1 MPQPSRL
8 HYVLLLSLPLSFP
21 LTALADQDTNLRL
34 NQSIEYRA
42 NRQERELL
50 KDEIA
55 GTTLVIDGQT
65 YRVEN
70 NLDDLGRALYV
81 SVQRQQWAAVTAFR
95 ARYVALSGHDR
106 MLLAYADGALARSR
120 GDLEQAEA
128 HYRQLLTL
136 QGDFLPGQLE
146 LARVLFENRK
156 DRESAEAFRQI
167 SQSLGPAD
175 ARNQGLGNTV
185 DSFIE
190 ALDHRE
196 SWQGSLAIG
205 PTWND
210 NLNQSSEST
219 THYRLETSDG
229 VYLVERKMP
238 KAVSAQGI
246 DYEATLNKRV
256 ALSGH
261 HGVFGRA
268 LAYGQAYDKESKYN
282 EDTFIGN
289 TGYSYQDGRNQYSLG
304 PQFEYNRIG
313 SDPMYS
319 AWGLRG
325 EWMHNLSATRML
337 KLEGEYK
344 DMAYRRQAADTYD
357 GSAASVYATLWQAL
371 PQQWVLFGGFDL
383 TDRNTRDATEA
394 YFQRGLRL
402 GVAKDFGIGLS
413 TVLFASWRTRQYDAY
428 SALLDDRRHEEE
440 QGYTFIV
447 RAPGLAFHDLVPS
460 LTFKYN
466 KVNSNVDWLYS
477 WERNSVSLKL
487 EKQF

>member
-1 MPQPSRL
+1 MPQSSCLR
-8 HYVLLLSLPLSFP
+8 HVLLLCPLFLLSP
-21 LTALADQDTNLRL
+21 TALADQDTNLRL

-42 NRQERELL
+42 KRQERQLL
-50 KDEIA
+50 EGAEA
-55 GTTLVIDGQT
+55 GTTLVIDGQA
-65 YRVEN
+65 YRVED

-81 SVQRQQWAAVTAFR
+81 SVQRQQWADVVAFR
-95 ARYVALSGHDR
+95 ARYIALPGHDR

-120 GDLEQAEA
+120 GDLDAAEA
-128 HYRQLLTL
+128 HYRQLLAM

-156 DRESAEAFRQI
+156 DREATTAFRQI

-185 DSFIE
+185 DSFVE

-196 SWQGSLAIG
+196 SWQGSLAVG
-205 PTWND
+205 PTFND

-219 THYRLETSDG
+219 TTYRLETSDG
-229 VYLVERKMP
+229 VYLVQRKMP
-238 KAVSAQGI
+238 KAVSAHGI

-256 ALSGH
+256 ALAGH
-261 HGVFGRA
+261 HGVFARA
-268 LAYGQAYDKESKYN
+268 LAYGQAYDGQGKYN

-289 TGYSYQDGRNQYSLG
+289 AGYSYQDGRNQYSLG
-304 PQFEYNRIG
+304 PSFEYDRIG
-313 SDPMYS
+313 SEPMYS

-325 EWMHNLSATRML
+325 EWLHNLSETRMF

-344 DMAYRRQAADTYD
+344 DMAYRRQAADIYD
-357 GSAASVYATLWQAL
+357 GSAASLYATLWQAL
-371 PQQWVLFGGFDL
+371 PRQWVLFGGFDL
-383 TDRNTRDATEA
+383 TDRDTRDATEA
-394 YFQRGLRL
+394 YFQKGLRL
-402 GVAKDFGIGLS
+402 GVAKDFDIGLS
-413 TVLFASWRTRQYDAY
+413 AVLFASWRTRQYDAY
-428 SALLDDRRHEEE
+428 SALLDDRRHERE
-440 QGYTFIV
+440 QGYTFIL
-447 RAPGLAFHDLVPS
+447 RAPGLAFHYLVPS

-466 KVNSNVDWLYS
+466 QVSSNVDWLYS